1 MKTVHIGTLV
11 ALVVGAAA
19 IPAAHAGVGC
29 DLNLRINNQT
39 PNAITIF
46 GDARSGASKA
56 GLNLWNPI
64 DGLEDAVLDPKNSGA
79 ASHSK
84 QAVELELPC
93 WTGKVDFRIKY
104 LDGNVERWVYR
115 RGVDIDSGDTVQI
128 NIP

>member
-1 MKTVHIGTLV
+1 MLSKY
-11 ALVVGAAA
+11 ALLLAAMTAGSAQAGA
-19 IPAAHAGVGC
+19 GC
-29 DLNLRINNQT
+29 DLNLRINNKT

-64 DGLEDAVLDPKNSGA
+64 DRLQDAVLDPEGAGA

-115 RGVDIDSGDTVQI
+115 RGVSINSGDTVQI
-128 NIP
+128 NIE

>member
-1 MKTVHIGTLV
+1 MKTTYLTILG
-11 ALVVGAAA
+11 ALAFAATSM
-19 IPAAHAGVGC
+19 AHAGVGC

-39 PNAITIF
+39 PNSVTIY
-46 GDARSGASKA
+46 GGPKSGASKA

-64 DGLEDAVLDPKNSGA
+64 DGLEDASIDAEGNGT

-84 QAVELELPC
+84 QAVELALPC

-104 LDGNVERWVYR
+104 LDGTVERWVYR
-115 RGVDIDSGDTVQI
+115 RGVEIKSGDTIQI

>member
-1 MKTVHIGTLV
+1 MTMKYTLLLA
-11 ALVVGAAA
+11 ALAAGS
-19 IPAAHAGVGC
+19 AHAGAGC
-29 DLNLRINNQT
+29 DLNLRVNNKT

-64 DGLEDAVLDPKNSGA
+64 DGLQDAVLDPEGSGA

-115 RGVDIDSGDTVQI
+115 RGVSINSGDTVQI

>member
-1 MKTVHIGTLV
+1 MNAKTTTI
-11 ALVVGAAA
+11 AAA
-19 IPAAHAGVGC
+19 LALGLGQAAHAGAGC

-46 GDARSGASKA
+46 GDERSGASKA

-64 DGLEDAVLDPKNSGA
+64 DGLDDAVLDPEGSGA
-79 ASHSK
+79 DSHSK

-104 LDGNVERWVYR
+104 LDGNVERWKYR
-115 RGVDIDSGDTVQI
+115 RGVSITSGQTVQI

>member
-1 MKTVHIGTLV
+1 MKTMSLIMLT
-11 ALVVGAAA
+11 AAA
-19 IPAAHAGVGC
+19 FGFVETTHAGAGC
-29 DLNLRINNQT
+29 DFNLRVNNKT

-46 GDARSGASKA
+46 GDERSGASKA

-64 DGLEDAVLDPKNSGA
+64 DGLEDAVLDGEGSGA

-104 LDGNVERWVYR
+104 LDGGVERWKYR
-115 RGVDIDSGDTVQI
+115 RDVKINSGDTVNI

>member
-1 MKTVHIGTLV
+1 MTMKY
-11 ALVVGAAA
+11 ALLLAALAAGSAQAGA
-19 IPAAHAGVGC
+19 GC
-29 DLNLRINNQT
+29 DLNLRINNKT

-56 GLNLWNPI
+56 GLNLWNPV
-64 DGLEDAVLDPKNSGA
+64 DGLQDAVLDPEGSGA

-115 RGVDIDSGDTVQI
+115 RGVSINSGDTVQI

>member
-1 MKTVHIGTLV
+1 MKTTSLFLV
-11 ALVVGAAA
+11 AAAA
-19 IPAAHAGVGC
+19 FGLSQATHAGVGC
-29 DLNLRINNQT
+29 DFNLRVNNKT

-46 GDARSGASKA
+46 GDERSGASKA

-64 DGLEDAVLDPKNSGA
+64 DGLDDAVLDGEGSGA

-104 LDGNVERWVYR
+104 LDGGVERWKYR
-115 RGVDIDSGDTVQI
+115 RDVKIDSGDTVNI

>member
-1 MKTVHIGTLV
+1 MIC
-11 ALVVGAAA
+11 AAIAIAVGAATDA
-19 IPAAHAGVGC
+19 RAGAGC
-29 DLNLRINNQT
+29 DLNLRTNNQT

-46 GDARSGASKA
+46 GDSRSGASKA

-64 DGLEDAVLDPKNSGA
+64 DGLEDAALDAEGSGA

-93 WTGKVDFRIKY
+93 WTGKIDFRIKY
-104 LDGNVERWVYR
+104 LDGDVERWVYR
-115 RGVDIDSGDTVQI
+115 RGVSVNSGDTVQI

>member
-1 MKTVHIGTLV
+1 MKTSYTILS
-11 ALVVGAAA
+11 AIAAVFGLA
-19 IPAAHAGVGC
+19 QAANAGVGC
-29 DLNLRINNQT
+29 DLNLRINNKT

-46 GDARSGASKA
+46 GGPTSGASKA

-64 DGLEDAVLDPKNSGA
+64 DGLEAAVLDPEGAGA

-93 WTGKVDFRIKY
+93 WTGKVDFRLRY

-115 RGVDIDSGDTVQI
+115 RGVSIKSGDTIQI

>member
-1 MKTVHIGTLV
+1 MKTRYIVIS
-11 ALVVGAAA
+11 AA
-19 IPAAHAGVGC
+19 IALGLTQMAQAGVGC

-39 PNAITIF
+39 PNGITIF

-64 DGLEDAVLDPKNSGA
+64 DGLDDAVLDPEGSGA

-115 RGVDIDSGDTVQI
+115 RGVSIDSGDTVQI

>member
-1 MKTVHIGTLV
+1 MNWKHATI
-11 ALVVGAAA
+11 AAA
-19 IPAAHAGVGC
+19 LAFGLCETAQAGAGC
-29 DLNLRINNQT
+29 DLNLRFNNKT
-39 PNAITIF
+39 PNAVVIF

-64 DGLEDAVLDPKNSGA
+64 DGLDDAVLDPEGA
-79 ASHSK
+79 GASSHSK

-104 LDGNVERWVYR
+104 LDGNIERWKYR
-115 RGVDIDSGDTVQI
+115 RGVKIESGETVQI

>member
-1 MKTVHIGTLV
+1 MKTIYAIIST
-11 ALVVGAAA
+11 ALALGLTQAAQ
-19 IPAAHAGVGC
+19 AGVGC
-29 DLNLRINNQT
+29 DLNIRVNNKT
-39 PNAITIF
+39 PNAVTIF

-64 DGLEDAVLDPKNSGA
+64 DGLDDAVLDPEGSGA

-115 RGVDIDSGDTVQI
+115 RGVSIDSGDTVQI

>member
-1 MKTVHIGTLV
+1 MNWKYATIAATL
-11 ALVVGAAA
+11 ALGLCQAAQAGA
-19 IPAAHAGVGC
+19 GC
-29 DLNLRINNQT
+29 DLNLRINNKT
-39 PNAITIF
+39 PNAVTVF

-64 DGLEDAVLDPKNSGA
+64 DGLDDAVLDPEGSGA
-79 ASHSK
+79 GSHSN

-104 LDGNVERWVYR
+104 LDGNIQRWKYR
-115 RGVDIDSGDTVQI
+115 RGVAVTSGKTVQI